1 VNAVEELKNKR
12 IVHWFRKDQ
21 RVSDHEIFSRL
32 NEFEKVSAFYVL
44 ERRYDDNH
52 SLGFPWVSNKRK
64 AFLNESLIELAA
76 KLDVLGVDFHVFKTH
91 QELDDSN
98 ILGTDILTYQKLYG
112 TEERKQE
119 EAVLNLHATTVFSFD
134 NFTLVDKSN
143 LPFTLA
149 QMPNTFTP
157 FKNKVG
163 KYGSYAETV
172 SLPELPIN
180 SISFE
185 LRGGENPA
193 LNRLKYYFNDS
204 NLIAT
209 YKETRNGMVGTDY
222 SSRLSPWLALGNISA
237 RTVFDYIVQYE
248 NEVVSN
254 ESTYWLIFELLWRDF
269 FQLQLQIHGDA
280 FFQRRGIQGKEIR
293 FRQNDKV
300 FWKWS
305 NGETGDELVDA
316 NMRELNTT
324 GWMSNRGRQNVASYL
339 IHDLGTD
346 WRWGA
351 AYLESQLIDYDPASN
366 YGNWMYIAGVGNDP
380 RPFRKF
386 NTQGQAERYDEDGS
400 YRSLWLK

>member
-1 VNAVEELKNKR
+1 MNAVEELKNKR

-32 NEFEKVSAFYVL
+32 DNFEHVTAFYL
-44 ERRYDDNH
+44 HEDRYESMH
-52 SLGFPWVSNKRK
+52 SLGFPWISDKRK
-64 AFLNESLIELAA
+64 TFLNESILELAA
-76 KLDVLGVDFHVFKTH
+76 KLDSLGVDFHIFKNLKDL
-91 QELDDSN
+91 EASKL
-98 ILGTDILTYQKLYG
+98 LGADVLTYQKLDG

-119 EAVLNLHATTVFSFD
+119 KLVLELHPSHVFSFD
-134 NFTLVDKSN
+134 DFTLIDKNN
-143 LPFTLA
+143 LPFELKH
-149 QMPNTFTP
+149 MPQTFTP
-157 FKNKVG
+157 FKNQIGESGCYSK
-163 KYGSYAETV
+163 TID
-172 SLPELPIN
+172 LPALPLS

-204 NLIAT
+204 NLIAK
-209 YKETRNGMVGTDY
+209 YKETRNRMIGTDY
-222 SSRLSPWLALGNISA
+222 SSRLSPWLALGNVSA
-237 RTVFDYIVQYE
+237 RTVFDYIVKYE
-248 NEVVSN
+248 SEVVSN

-269 FQLQLQIHGDA
+269 FQLQLHIHGDA
-280 FFQRRGIQGKEIR
+280 FFQRKGIQGKEIR
-293 FRQNDKV
+293 FSQNNKV
-300 FWKWS
+300 FWKWA

-339 IHDLGTD
+339 IHDLSID

-380 RPFRKF
+380 RPSRKF
-386 NTQGQAERYDEDGS
+386 NTKGQAERYDTEGT
-400 YRSLWLK
+400 YRKLWLR